1 MKDLEEL
8 KKEAIAIK
16 RKSSTVSLIS
26 TYQLVSILRLREV
39 YSKSLHIEP
48 EDVFI
53 NVYSIRFFSILFTK
67 KREFDVDSIRLDIL
81 SGMSIPNIAMKY
93 QEPEYVIQEIKDN
106 RAANNNTIIKSKIY
120 TVKELVKT
128 LKISKGTISVREDF
142 RSISEE
148 NDVAS
153 SIIYWRGSLLLE
165 NINKLVLK
173 THKPQN
179 GETASRAIYKNN
191 IKYIPFAIACEMLKV
206 RVTNILYRLKKNEK
220 IFGVTIEHTLL
231 GGNDSPT
238 GYRHTYCKEAD
249 VLLALKN
256 KKYYIEIKKVFSFS
270 VSRSAKF
277 TYLKRKYKNKYN
289 KEINLL
295 LKFMKKETADRLL
308 EISRELGY
316 C

>member
-8 KKEAIAIK
+8 KKEAIAMKKK
-16 RKSSTVSLIS
+16 RSTISNIS
-26 TYQLVSILRLREV
+26 TYQLVSILRLKEV

-48 EDVFI
+48 EYVFS
-53 NVYSIRFFSILFTK
+53 NVYSIRFFSILFAK
-67 KREFDVDSIRLDIL
+67 KIEFDVDSIRLDIL
-81 SGMSIPNIAMKY
+81 SGMSIFNIAMKY
-93 QEPEYVIQEIKDN
+93 QEPEYVIQEIKGN
-106 RAANNNTIIKSKIY
+106 PTANNNTIIKSKIY

-128 LKISKGTISVREDF
+128 LRISKATVSVREDF
-142 RSISEE
+142 RSMSEK

-153 SIIYWRGSLLLE
+153 SIIYWRGSVLLE

-173 THKPQN
+173 THKPQDI
-179 GETASRAIYKNN
+179 ETASRAIYKNN
-191 IKYIPFAIACEMLKV
+191 IKYISFASACEMLKV
-206 RVTNILYRLKKNEK
+206 SVTNILYRLKKNKK
-220 IFGVTIEHTLL
+220 IFGVTIEHILL
-231 GGNDSPT
+231 GGSDSAT

-256 KKYYIEIKKVFSFS
+256 KKYYIEIKRIFPFS
-270 VSRSAKF
+270 VGRSAKF

-289 KEINLL
+289 KETNLL

-308 EISRELGY
+308 EMSRELGY